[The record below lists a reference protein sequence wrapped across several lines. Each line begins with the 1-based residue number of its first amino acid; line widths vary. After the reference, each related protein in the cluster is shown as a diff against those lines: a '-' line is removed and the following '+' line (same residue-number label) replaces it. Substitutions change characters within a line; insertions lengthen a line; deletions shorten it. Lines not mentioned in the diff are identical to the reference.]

1 MSEKINLFFESMA
14 ERLTNEND
22 LSDITY
28 ALCKTDEDFRKF
40 FLEYCFESP
49 VDTDN
54 LIREYADEGSR
65 PDFYFIGR
73 DNNEYLIEVK
83 IYDRNQHFDQ
93 YNKQFPNANYAYISN
108 YILNDGDLCDADR
121 KALPLW
127 KLKTWLE
134 FYEKLSE
141 SGIRE
146 KELVAGYLSYLRE
159 VIHVR
164 EFEKMD
170 ITKISCL
177 PIFIG
182 NIEKVANDK
191 GFSTYSG
198 AKAINEC
205 YYGRFFQKESFYF
218 WYGLYLPEESIYIGL
233 KNHESWITSEVK
245 DELNKNLKEI
255 SESEFSEKPF
265 YNSDGNYG
273 DYWFKLKNDKYNIL
287 EDESQKDK
295 QFEILQGFLT
305 SVMKSIG
312 IE

>member
-1 MSEKINLFFESMA
+1 MNERINIFFESMA

-28 ALCKTDEDFRKF
+28 ALCKTDNDFRKF
-40 FLEYCFESP
+40 FLEYCFEEA

-93 YNKQFPNANYAYISN
+93 YNKQFPNAKYAYISN
-108 YILNDGDLCDADR
+108 YILNDEDLCETDKR
-121 KALPLW
+121 ALPLW
-127 KLKTWLE
+127 KLKTW
-134 FYEKLSE
+134 FDYYKKLSE
-141 SGIRE
+141 SAI
-146 KELVAGYLSYLRE
+146 KDKDLVVGYLSYLGE
-159 VIHVR
+159 VIHVK
-164 EFEKMD
+164 EFEEMD
-170 ITKISCL
+170 ISKISCL

-205 YYGRFFQKESFYF
+205 YYGSFFQKENFYF
-218 WYGLYLPEESIYIGL
+218 WFGLYLPEEAIFIGL
-233 KNHESWITSEVK
+233 NNDESWITSEVK
-245 DELNKNLKEI
+245 DALNKNLEKI
-255 SESEFSEKPF
+255 SETEFSEKPF
-265 YNSDGNYG
+265 YNSDGNHG
-273 DYWFKLKNDKYNIL
+273 DYWFTLKEDKYKIL
-287 EDESQKDK
+287 KDASQKDK
-295 QFEILQGFLT
+295 QLEVLKGFLT

-312 IE
+312 VE

>member
-1 MSEKINLFFESMA
+1 MNERINIFFESMA

-28 ALCKTDEDFRKF
+28 ALCKTDNDFRKF
-40 FLEYCFESP
+40 FLEYCFEEA

-93 YNKQFPNANYAYISN
+93 YNNQFPNAKYAYISN
-108 YILNDGDLCDADR
+108 YILNDEDLCEADKR
-121 KALPLW
+121 ALPLW
-127 KLKTWLE
+127 KLKTW
-134 FYEKLSE
+134 FDYYKKLSE
-141 SGIRE
+141 SAI
-146 KELVAGYLSYLRE
+146 KDKDLVVGYLSYLGE
-159 VIHVR
+159 VIHVK
-164 EFEKMD
+164 EFEEMD
-170 ITKISCL
+170 ISKISCL

-205 YYGRFFQKESFYF
+205 YYGSFFQKENFYF
-218 WYGLYLPEESIYIGL
+218 WFGLYLPEEAIFIGL
-233 KNHESWITSEVK
+233 NNDESWITSEVK
-245 DELNKNLKEI
+245 DALNKNLEKI
-255 SESEFSEKPF
+255 SETEFSEKPF
-265 YNSDGNYG
+265 YNSDGNHG
-273 DYWFKLKNDKYNIL
+273 DYWFTLKEDKYKIL
-287 EDESQKDK
+287 KDASQKDK
-295 QFEILQGFLT
+295 QLEVLQGFLT

-312 IE
+312 VE

>member
-1 MSEKINLFFESMA
+1 MNEKINIFFESMA

-121 KALPLW
+121 KALPSW
-127 KLKTWLE
+127 KLKTWKD
-134 FYEKLSE
+134 FYKKLSE
-141 SGIRE
+141 SEIHD
-146 KELVAGYLSYLRE
+146 KELVAGYLSYLKE
-159 VIHVR
+159 IIHVK
-164 EFEKMD
+164 EFKEMD
-170 ITKISCL
+170 ISNIRCL
-177 PIFIG
+177 PEFIE
-182 NIEKVANDK
+182 NLITVANDK
-191 GFSTYSG
+191 GFFTYSG

-205 YYGRFFQKESFYF
+205 YYGKFFQKEIFYF
-218 WYGLYLPEESIYIGL
+218 WYGLYLPEASLYIGL

-245 DELNKNLKEI
+245 DALNKNLKEI

>member
-1 MSEKINLFFESMA
+1 MNERINIFFESMA

-28 ALCKTDEDFRKF
+28 ALCKTDNDFRKF
-40 FLEYCFESP
+40 FLEYCFEEA

-93 YNKQFPNANYAYISN
+93 YNKQFPNAKYAYISN
-108 YILNDGDLCDADR
+108 YILNDEDLCEADKR
-121 KALPLW
+121 ALPLW
-127 KLKTWLE
+127 KLKTW
-134 FYEKLSE
+134 FDYYKKLSE
-141 SGIRE
+141 SAI
-146 KELVAGYLSYLRE
+146 KDKDLVVGYLSYLGE
-159 VIHVR
+159 VIHVK
-164 EFEKMD
+164 EFEEMD
-170 ITKISCL
+170 ISKISCL

-205 YYGRFFQKESFYF
+205 YYGSFFQKENFYF
-218 WYGLYLPEESIYIGL
+218 WFGLYLPEEAIFIGL
-233 KNHESWITSEVK
+233 NNDESWITSEVK
-245 DELNKNLKEI
+245 DALNKNLEKI
-255 SESEFSEKPF
+255 SETEFSEKPF
-265 YNSDGNYG
+265 YNSDGNHG
-273 DYWFKLKNDKYNIL
+273 DYWFTLKEDKYKIL
-287 EDESQKDK
+287 KDASQKDK
-295 QFEILQGFLT
+295 QLEVLQGFLT

-312 IE
+312 VE

>member
-1 MSEKINLFFESMA
+1 MNERINIFFESMA

-28 ALCKTDEDFRKF
+28 ALCKTDNDFRKF
-40 FLEYCFESP
+40 FLEYCFEEA

-93 YNKQFPNANYAYISN
+93 YNKQFPNAKYAYISN
-108 YILNDGDLCDADR
+108 YILNDEDLCKADKR
-121 KALPLW
+121 ALPLW
-127 KLKTWLE
+127 KLKTW
-134 FYEKLSE
+134 FDYYKKLSE
-141 SGIRE
+141 SAI
-146 KELVAGYLSYLRE
+146 KDKDLVVGYLSYLGE
-159 VIHVR
+159 VIHVK
-164 EFEKMD
+164 EFEEMD
-170 ITKISCL
+170 ISKISCL

-205 YYGRFFQKESFYF
+205 YYGSFFQKEKFYF
-218 WYGLYLPEESIYIGL
+218 WFGLYLPEEAIFIGL
-233 KNHESWITSEVK
+233 NNDESWITSEVK
-245 DELNKNLKEI
+245 DALNKNLEKI
-255 SESEFSEKPF
+255 SETEFSEKPF
-265 YNSDGNYG
+265 YNSDGNHG
-273 DYWFKLKNDKYNIL
+273 DYWFTLKEDKYKIL
-287 EDESQKDK
+287 KDASQKDK
-295 QFEILQGFLT
+295 QLEVLQGFLT

-312 IE
+312 VE

>member
-1 MSEKINLFFESMA
+1 MNERINIFFESMA

-28 ALCKTDEDFRKF
+28 ALCKTDNDFRKF
-40 FLEYCFESP
+40 FLEYCFEEA

-54 LIREYADEGSR
+54 LIREYADEGFR

-93 YNKQFPNANYAYISN
+93 YNKQFPNAKYAYISN
-108 YILNDGDLCDADR
+108 YILNDEDLCEADKR
-121 KALPLW
+121 ALPLW
-127 KLKTWLE
+127 KLKTW
-134 FYEKLSE
+134 FDYYKKLSE
-141 SGIRE
+141 SAI
-146 KELVAGYLSYLRE
+146 KDKDLVVGYLSYLGE
-159 VIHVR
+159 VIHVK
-164 EFEKMD
+164 EFEEMD
-170 ITKISCL
+170 ISKISCL

-205 YYGRFFQKESFYF
+205 YYGSFFQKENFYF
-218 WYGLYLPEESIYIGL
+218 WFGLYLPEEAIFIGL
-233 KNHESWITSEVK
+233 NNDESWITSEVK
-245 DELNKNLKEI
+245 DALNKNLEKI
-255 SESEFSEKPF
+255 SETEFSEKSF
-265 YNSDGNYG
+265 YNSDGNHG
-273 DYWFKLKNDKYNIL
+273 DYWFTLKEDKYKIL
-287 EDESQKDK
+287 KDASQKDK
-295 QFEILQGFLT
+295 QLEVLQGFLT

-312 IE
+312 VE

>member
-1 MSEKINLFFESMA
+1 MNERINIFFESMA

-28 ALCKTDEDFRKF
+28 ALCKTDNDFRKF
-40 FLEYCFESP
+40 FLEYCFEEA

-93 YNKQFPNANYAYISN
+93 YNKQFPNAKYAYISN
-108 YILNDGDLCDADR
+108 YILNDEDLCEADKR
-121 KALPLW
+121 ALPLW
-127 KLKTWLE
+127 KLKTW
-134 FYEKLSE
+134 FDYYKKLSE
-141 SGIRE
+141 SAI
-146 KELVAGYLSYLRE
+146 KDKDLVVGYLSYLGE
-159 VIHVR
+159 VIHVK
-164 EFEKMD
+164 EFEEMD
-170 ITKISCL
+170 ISKISCL

-191 GFSTYSG
+191 DFSTYSG

-205 YYGRFFQKESFYF
+205 YYGSFFQKENFYF
-218 WYGLYLPEESIYIGL
+218 WFGLYLPEEAIFIGL
-233 KNHESWITSEVK
+233 NNDESWITSEVK
-245 DELNKNLKEI
+245 DALNKNLEKI
-255 SESEFSEKPF
+255 SETEFSEKPF
-265 YNSDGNYG
+265 YNSDGNHG
-273 DYWFKLKNDKYNIL
+273 DYWFTLKEDKYKIL
-287 EDESQKDK
+287 KDASQKDK
-295 QFEILQGFLT
+295 QLEVLQGFLT

-312 IE
+312 VE

>member
-1 MSEKINLFFESMA
+1 MNERINIFFESMA

-28 ALCKTDEDFRKF
+28 ALCKTDNDFRKF
-40 FLEYCFESP
+40 FLEYCFEEA

-54 LIREYADEGSR
+54 LIREYADEGFR

-93 YNKQFPNANYAYISN
+93 YNKQFPNAKYAYISN
-108 YILNDGDLCDADR
+108 YILNDEDLCEADKR
-121 KALPLW
+121 ALPLW
-127 KLKTWLE
+127 KLKTW
-134 FYEKLSE
+134 FDYYKKLSE
-141 SGIRE
+141 SAI
-146 KELVAGYLSYLRE
+146 KDKDLVVGYLSYLGE
-159 VIHVR
+159 VIHVK
-164 EFEKMD
+164 EFEEMD
-170 ITKISCL
+170 ISKISCL

-205 YYGRFFQKESFYF
+205 YYGSFFQKENFYF
-218 WYGLYLPEESIYIGL
+218 WFGLYLPEEAIFIGL
-233 KNHESWITSEVK
+233 NNDESWITSEVK
-245 DELNKNLKEI
+245 DALNKNLEKI
-255 SESEFSEKPF
+255 SETEFSEKPF
-265 YNSDGNYG
+265 YNSDGNHG
-273 DYWFKLKNDKYNIL
+273 DYWFTLKEDKYKIL
-287 EDESQKDK
+287 KDASQKDK
-295 QFEILQGFLT
+295 QLEVLQGFLT

-312 IE
+312 VE